1 MRGDDG
7 EDTKGRKPREV
18 GRAFRPWCKSDTWEG
33 ERKKVWVGG
42 VLDGTTVIKMWMRN
56 PWVKVHIRGTP
67 HFAGTVDSIPWPCS
81 PLAEDS
87 NGVHGLGA
95 HSALSSWSHQ
105 LIMHSVAGDMRGTFH
120 GFCPL
125 PALPFLPSFFSFLFF
140 FLFFSFLI
148 KIVKVLFK
156 F

>member
-1 MRGDDG
+1 MRGDDD

-56 PWVKVHIRGTP
+56 PWVKVHIRGIP

-81 PLAEDS
+81 PFGWGQQWGAWSWCTFSSQQLEPSVNYA
-87 NGVHGLGA
+87 LGSRRYER
-95 HSALSSWSHQ
+95 HISW
-105 LIMHSVAGDMRGTFH
+105 L
-120 GFCPL
+120 
-125 PALPFLPSFFSFLFF
+125 LPFACSSFPSFLLFISLFFSLLFSFLFF
-140 FLFFSFLI
+140 PY
-148 KIVKVLFK
+148 
-156 F
+156 